1 MVSNRLLHLLIS
13 FPIPVAV
20 FLISESPKLSFRS
33 ADLSGSSL
41 MSVKVSLQY
50 FCHLRSWGLAL
61 PLAVSLLVGAQL
73 SGLGFDP
80 STGEMPFWD
89 SVSLTPEHFP
99 PDTRSSGLLP

>member
-1 MVSNRLLHLLIS
+1 MLIS

-20 FLISESPKLSFRS
+20 FLISLESPKLSFRS
-33 ADLSGSSL
+33 ADLSGSSH
-41 MSVKVSLQY
+41 VCKSLPTV
-50 FCHLRSWGLAL
+50 LLPPEVLGLAL

-80 STGEMPFWD
+80 SNGEMPFWD
-89 SVSLTPEHFP
+89 SVSLTPEHS